1 MASGNPRNPM
11 TSTLLDKD
19 LYDALNVVALKK
31 MSTAAGVADTTTL
44 DLDAAQAALATLADR
59 NLIVLV
65 GDNALPTDASAETL
79 TESAAEIYASVRTD
93 PAVLAVADKFEDVN
107 ARFLRAMSAW
117 QQIEV
122 GGRKITNDH
131 SDSDYDNKIISQID
145 KLVSRLAGLLETLGE
160 RDPRF
165 RIYITRFRDSLDKVD
180 AGDIAFVSDPT
191 RDSVH
196 NVWFEFHEDLLRTLG
211 RKRKE

>member
-1 MASGNPRNPM
+1 MP
-11 TSTLLDKD
+11 STLLDKY
-19 LYDALNVVALKK
+19 LYDALNAVALKK
-31 MSTAAGVADTTTL
+31 MSTVAGVADVTTL
-44 DLDAAQAALATLADR
+44 DADAAKTALNTLAER

-65 GDNALPTDASAETL
+65 GDNALPTDESATAL
-79 TESAAEIYASVRTD
+79 VESAASIYAEVRAD
-93 PAVLAVADKFEDVN
+93 PTVLAVADKFEDVN
-107 ARFLRAMSAW
+107 SRFLKAMSQW
-117 QQIEV
+117 QQVEV

-131 SDSDYDNKIISQID
+131 TDADYDNKVISQID
-145 KLVSRLAGLLETLGE
+145 RLVSRLSGLLETLGE

-165 RIYITRFRDSLDKVD
+165 RLYIDRFRTSLDKVD
-180 AGDIAFVSDPT
+180 AGDTGFVSDPT

>member
-1 MASGNPRNPM
+1 MP
-11 TSTLLDKD
+11 STLLDKD
-19 LYDALNVVALKK
+19 LYDALNAVALKK
-31 MSTAAGVADTTTL
+31 MSTVAGVADVTTL
-44 DLDAAQAALATLADR
+44 DLEAAQTALSALAER

-65 GDNALPTDASAETL
+65 GDNALPTD
-79 TESAAEIYASVRTD
+79 SAAEVLSDSASAIYADVRTD
-93 PAVLAVADKFEDVN
+93 PAVLRVADKFEDVN
-107 ARFLRAMSAW
+107 SRFLKAMSAW

-131 SDSDYDNKIISQID
+131 SDPDYDMKIISQID
-145 KLVSRLAGLLETLGE
+145 KLVSRLSGLLETLGE

-165 RIYITRFRDSLDKVD
+165 RLYITRFRDSSDKVD
-180 AGDIAFVSDPT
+180 AGDVAFVSDPT

-196 NVWFEFHEDLLRTLG
+196 NIWFEFHEDLLRTLG